1 MTIKEYNTS
10 GKGDFTMINK
20 IVGENI
26 RVLRENAGFT
36 QSNLA
41 QFMKV
46 DQSLISKVEK
56 GERNLSADMLE
67 KISALFGV
75 TVEQIESQPVA
86 ISKLSFAF
94 RGSEFNLAEME
105 AISAIN
111 KIALNSEFMRVILK
125 ENKV

>member
-1 MTIKEYNTS
+1 
-10 GKGDFTMINK
+10 MINK
-20 IVGENI
+20 VVGENI
-26 RVLRENAGFT
+26 RVLRDNAGFT

-67 KISALFGV
+67 KLSALFGV

-94 RGSEFNLAEME
+94 RGSEFSLAEME
-105 AISAIN
+105 TISAIN
-111 KIALNSEFMRVILK
+111 KIALNSEFMRVILR
-125 ENKV
+125 EEEE

>member
-1 MTIKEYNTS
+1 MTNREYNTS
-10 GKGDFTMINK
+10 RKGDFTMINK

-26 RVLRENAGFT
+26 RVLRDNAGFT

-67 KISALFGV
+67 KLSALFGV

>member
-1 MTIKEYNTS
+1 
-10 GKGDFTMINK
+10 MINK